1 MLLLNPYRQMQMQ
14 HLYCFSAA
22 LTPEFLLLYVN
33 FLVMFSLLDFKFVF
47 KQINEDVLSLA
58 EYFG

>member
-1 MLLLNPYRQMQMQ
+1 MQ

>member
-1 MLLLNPYRQMQMQ
+1 MQ
-14 HLYCFSAA
+14 HLYCFSPA